1 MGEKKQKK
9 LSPSITEVKR
19 SWLHGAWYAA
29 AAGRALH
36 GVAVGCAWE
45 LAAGAG
51 RDSARWCSAAW
62 ARAQARRLASRHWH
76 ARRWVRAGR
85 GSRGRGG
92 ARCCVTAG
100 RGLGGCARTAERQGG
115 ERVGDRGENRSEGE
129 RK

>member
-19 SWLHGAWYAA
+19 SWLHGAWYAV

-36 GVAVGCAWE
+36 GVVVGCARE
-45 LAAGAG
+45 LAAGVG

-62 ARAQARRLASRHWH
+62 ARAQARR
-76 ARRWVRAGR
+76 WVRAG
-85 GSRGRGG
+85 RGRGG
-92 ARCCVTAG
+92 ARCCVAAG
-100 RGLGGCARTAERQGG
+100 RGLGSCVRTAERQGG